1 MRYCAYYQHFSKYIL
16 LFPIGFLEFG
26 FKDLI
31 EVAIIGFI
39 LVYLYRWIRGSF
51 AIQATV
57 GLITIIL
64 LNALVSILG
73 LTTINFIIS
82 SILEIGVLAVVII
95 FQPEI
100 RKLLYSLGRNAQI
113 DRLFNTENSYPVF
126 DEVIEAVKIMAKE
139 KTGALIVF
147 ARNASLQDVI
157 NPGTL
162 IQADVSKDLL
172 LTIFNKNTP
181 LHDGAV
187 VIRNGRIERAS
198 VYLTLSQNPNI
209 SRVFGTRH
217 RAAVGV
223 TESSNVFVL
232 VVSEE
237 TGRISVA
244 RAGSLKSGLSIQQ
257 LRTELQ
263 EHIGDNNDLKV
274 EDSFNRST
282 QTELKF

>member
-1 MRYCAYYQHFSKYIL
+1 M
-16 LFPIGFLEFG
+16 FPIGFLDFG
-26 FKDLI
+26 FKDIL
-31 EVAIIGFI
+31 EVAIIAFI
-39 LVYLYRWIRGSF
+39 LIYLYRWIRGSF
-51 AIQATV
+51 AVQATV
-57 GLITIIL
+57 GLIAIIL

-73 LTTINFIIS
+73 LSTINFVFS
-82 SILEIGVLAVVII
+82 SILDFGVLAVLII

-100 RKLLYSLGRNAQI
+100 RKLLYSLGRNAHI
-113 DRLFNTENSYPVF
+113 DRFFDSEGSHPVL
-126 DEVIEAVKIMAKE
+126 DEVIEATKIMSKE
-139 KTGALIVF
+139 KIGALIVF
-147 ARNASLQDVI
+147 ARTANLQDVI
-157 NPGTL
+157 NAGTQ
-162 IQADVSKDLL
+162 INAEVSKDLL

-217 RAAVGV
+217 RAAVGI

-263 EHIGDNNDLKV
+263 THIGDTA
-274 EDSFNRST
+274 EDKGTDGFNRNS
-282 QTELKF
+282 QIELKF

>member
-1 MRYCAYYQHFSKYIL
+1 M
-16 LFPIGFLEFG
+16 FPIGFLEFG

-31 EVAIIGFI
+31 EVAIIAFI

-51 AIQATV
+51 AIQATI
-57 GLITIIL
+57 GLITIIG

-100 RKLLYSLGRNAQI
+100 RKLLYSLGKNAQI
-113 DRLFNTENSYPVF
+113 DRLFNTDNSYPVF
-126 DEVIEAVKIMAKE
+126 DEVIEAVKVMAKE

-157 NPGTL
+157 NQGTL

-198 VYLTLSQNPNI
+198 VYLSLSQNPNI

-257 LRTELQ
+257 LRTELN
-263 EHIGDNNDLKV
+263 EHIGDNNNLKV
-274 EDSFNRST
+274 EDSFSRNA